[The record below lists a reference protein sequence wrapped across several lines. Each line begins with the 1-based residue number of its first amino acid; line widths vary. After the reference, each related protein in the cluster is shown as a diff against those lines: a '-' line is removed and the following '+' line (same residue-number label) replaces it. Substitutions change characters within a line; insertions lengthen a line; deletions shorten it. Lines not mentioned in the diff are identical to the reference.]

1 MSVLKEIFLSFASIV
16 LWLKKYKQKNDEVKI
31 MKVSIDEVKYI
42 AKLSKLKFS
51 DEEAAKFASEF
62 ESILDNFQY
71 LNELDL
77 EIEDDMDKEELKP
90 IIRKDEVKVFE
101 CKDLFRNVK
110 DMQDTYIKVPKI
122 IE

>member
-1 MSVLKEIFLSFASIV
+1 
-16 LWLKKYKQKNDEVKI
+16 

-42 AKLSKLKFS
+42 AQLCKLRFS
-51 DEEAAKFASEF
+51 EEEAAKFASEF
-62 ESILDNFQY
+62 EGILENFQY

-77 EIEDDMDKEELKP
+77 DIKDELDKEELKP
-90 IIRKDEVKVFE
+90 VIRKDEVKSFE

-110 DMQDTYIKVPKI
+110 DMQETYIKVPKI

>member
-1 MSVLKEIFLSFASIV
+1 
-16 LWLKKYKQKNDEVKI
+16 

-42 AKLSKLKFS
+42 AQLSKLRFS

-77 EIEDDMDKEELKP
+77 EIKDEVDKEELKP
-90 IIRKDEVKVFE
+90 IIRKDEIKAFE
-101 CKDLFRNVK
+101 CTDLFRNVK
-110 DMQDTYIKVPKI
+110 DMQETYIKVPKI

>member
-1 MSVLKEIFLSFASIV
+1 
-16 LWLKKYKQKNDEVKI
+16 

-77 EIEDDMDKEELKP
+77 EIKDDMDKEELKP
-90 IIRKDEVKVFE
+90 IVRKDEVKVFE
-101 CKDLFRNVK
+101 CTDLFRNVK

>member
-1 MSVLKEIFLSFASIV
+1 
-16 LWLKKYKQKNDEVKI
+16 

-42 AKLSKLKFS
+42 AKLCKLKFS

-62 ESILDNFQY
+62 ESILENFQY

-77 EIEDDMDKEELKP
+77 GIKEDIDDVELKP
-90 IIRKDEVKVFE
+90 IVRKDEVKTFD
-101 CKDLFRNVK
+101 CKDLFRDVK
-110 DMQDTYIKVPKI
+110 DMQETYIKVPKI

>member
-1 MSVLKEIFLSFASIV
+1 
-16 LWLKKYKQKNDEVKI
+16 

-51 DEEAAKFASEF
+51 DDEAAKFAKEF

-71 LNELDL
+71 LNELNLD
-77 EIEDDMDKEELKP
+77 INEDNENVELKP
-90 IIRKDEVKVFE
+90 VIRQDEVKSFE
-101 CKDLFRNVK
+101 CNDLFRNVK
-110 DMQDTYIKVPKI
+110 DMQETYIKVPKV

>member
-1 MSVLKEIFLSFASIV
+1 
-16 LWLKKYKQKNDEVKI
+16 

-51 DEEAAKFASEF
+51 DEEAAKFAKEF

-71 LNELDL
+71 LSELDL
-77 EIEDDMDKEELKP
+77 EIKNSKDEKIELKP
-90 IIRKDEVKVFE
+90 IVRKDEVKEFT

>member
-1 MSVLKEIFLSFASIV
+1 
-16 LWLKKYKQKNDEVKI
+16 
-31 MKVSIDEVKYI
+31 MKVSVDEVKYI

-62 ESILDNFQY
+62 EGILENFKY

-77 EIEDDMDKEELKP
+77 EIKEDIDKVELKP
-90 IIRKDEVKVFE
+90 IVRKDEVKIFE

>member
-1 MSVLKEIFLSFASIV
+1 
-16 LWLKKYKQKNDEVKI
+16 

-42 AKLSKLKFS
+42 AQLSKLKFS

-77 EIEDDMDKEELKP
+77 EIKDDMDKEELKP
-90 IIRKDEVKVFE
+90 VIRKDEVKAFE

-110 DMQDTYIKVPKI
+110 DMQETYIKVPKI

>member
-1 MSVLKEIFLSFASIV
+1 
-16 LWLKKYKQKNDEVKI
+16 

-42 AKLSKLKFS
+42 AKLSKLRFS
-51 DEEAAKFASEF
+51 DEEAAEFAKEF
-62 ESILDNFQY
+62 ENILEHFQY

-77 EIEDDMDKEELKP
+77 DIKEDIDNKAELKP
-90 IIRKDEVKVFE
+90 VVRKDEVKQFE

-110 DMQDTYIKVPKI
+110 DMQETYIKVPKI

>member
-1 MSVLKEIFLSFASIV
+1 
-16 LWLKKYKQKNDEVKI
+16 

-62 ESILDNFQY
+62 ESILNNFQY

-77 EIEDDMDKEELKP
+77 EIKEEINDKAELKP
-90 IIRKDEVKVFE
+90 VVRKDEVKTFE

-110 DMQDTYIKVPKI
+110 DMQETYLKVPKI

>member
-1 MSVLKEIFLSFASIV
+1 
-16 LWLKKYKQKNDEVKI
+16 

-51 DEEAAKFASEF
+51 DEEAAKFAKEF

-77 EIEDDMDKEELKP
+77 NIKEDVDNKIGLKP
-90 IIRKDEVKVFE
+90 IVRKDEVKAFE
-101 CKDLFRNVK
+101 CTDLFRNVK
-110 DMQDTYIKVPKI
+110 DMQETYIRVPKI

>member
-1 MSVLKEIFLSFASIV
+1 
-16 LWLKKYKQKNDEVKI
+16 

-77 EIEDDMDKEELKP
+77 EINDNNDNKVELKP
-90 IIRKDEVKVFE
+90 VIRKDEVKEFE

-110 DMQDTYIKVPKI
+110 DMQETYIKVPKI

>member
-1 MSVLKEIFLSFASIV
+1 
-16 LWLKKYKQKNDEVKI
+16 

-42 AKLSKLKFS
+42 AQLSKLKFS

-77 EIEDDMDKEELKP
+77 EIKDDMDKEELKP